1 MGGWNFI
8 DRTNMRFG
16 KLVAQKYLGNKKWLC
31 HCDCGNDCIV
41 DSDHLPVNSTRRMQK
56 SCGCLR
62 ESRLIEEK
70 HFFDNIDN
78 EEKAYIL
85 GFAASD
91 GTVSHDTERG
101 TYSLK
106 FVVNSIDTQLLE
118 DFKQSLK
125 SKVKIKTFE
134 TTTNLPQGGTCVSEM
149 SSVLFC
155 SKSLVEGLI
164 DKGVTPRKSLTLNV
178 DYNKIPD
185 KLKRHFWR
193 GLFDGDGTFGLF
205 GKKKILEVSL
215 TTSKVMAESTKKEI
229 LKLFPDFKINFYERK
244 ECSGLTYNLIF
255 TTQKDGF
262 SFLEYMYEDCNIK
275 LNRKFEKYK
284 TIKQIVNS
292 NDYPEK
298 E

>member
-56 SCGCLR
+56 SCGCLL
-62 ESRLIEEK
+62 ESRLIGEK
-70 HFFDNIDN
+70 HFFDNIDS

-125 SKVKIKTFE
+125 SKVKVKTFE
-134 TTTNLPQGGTCVSEM
+134 TTTNLPQGGTCTSEM